1 MDRRSFLT
9 AKMPKAI
16 NPIKHNPYQGARVLS
31 GLMPYSG
38 TWTSTEI
45 IHLLRRTMFGAKKED
60 VDFFGTMTVEAAVD
74 YLLNVP
80 ISQPI
85 PPLKTYNNSNTPGD
99 PDASIAQGSTWV
111 NTNTTD
117 GGINAQRR
125 QNFKAW
131 WMGLMI
137 HQERNIREKMV
148 MFWHNHFA
156 TETTDIG

>member
-45 IHLLRRTMFGAKKED
+45 IHLLRRTMFCAKKED

-74 YLLNVP
+74 YLLNVR
-80 ISQPI
+80 QPTI
-85 PPLKTYNNSNTPGD
+85 
-99 PDASIAQGSTWV
+99 
-111 NTNTTD
+111 
-117 GGINAQRR
+117 
-125 QNFKAW
+125 
-131 WMGLMI
+131 
-137 HQERNIREKMV
+137 
-148 MFWHNHFA
+148 
-156 TETTDIG
+156 DIFC